1 MWFDKIKLMAQI
13 IGFICIGLLAIY
25 GGVVAATGGPPAWAA
40 GAAAPGA
47 ITPPYISYQGTL
59 RDASDNLANGTYNME
74 VAICQNADGSGQI
87 WSETHN
93 NVEVREGHFNLL
105 LGESAALS
113 REDFVDPSLYVE
125 LTVDGQVMTPRQRFA
140 AVPYA
145 ISATYATKLSAPD
158 GDPSDA
164 VTVNNAGN
172 VHIGASDRSTVVTM
186 QGITPTLRLDH
197 GAGNVEWGIRANGED
212 FEIQETDYS
221 GYPVRLK
228 IQGGTGRVGIGTTD
242 PQNKLDVNGGA
253 SVSGNLGVGTTS
265 PDQKLSVVGT
275 VRGAN
280 DAAET
285 EYTEIAHGG
294 SNGYINT
301 VGDGNLDFRHDNDTK
316 MSLNDAGDLDVDGN
330 VDADSLT
337 IDGSKPIFIRKA
349 TCTGHDEYC
358 NTWWNNLEVDT
369 WACGIVGVSVEAD
382 QDENGG
388 LVNPLFQAIALPTD
402 VDSDDKDEWKFYFD
416 VHDETGQNQNWTFTI
431 LCVKRDMA
439 DIDGF

>member
-158 GDPSDA
+158 GDPAEA
-164 VTVNNAGN
+164 VTVDNAGN
-172 VHIGASDRSTVVTM
+172 VSVGDGSASADVEIPMGGLCIDSDGACGSPGDGGLRVGDGGIHGTDSSSDDLYLVPSTGKVGIGTTNPTNKLQVAGQAWVTDTLIVGQSTGTGNLTVHSETAPGISLDTNGGSDEWLIRS
-186 QGITPTLRLDH
+186 
-197 GAGNVEWGIRANGED
+197 NGEH
-212 FEIQETDYS
+212 FEIVEDDETGD
-221 GYPVRLK
+221 PVHFTIRNDNK
-228 IQGGTGRVGIGTTD
+228 VGIGTTD
-242 PQNKLDVNGGA
+242 PQAKLDVNGNIAWSGHLA
-253 SVSGNLGVGTTS
+253 SMNRTS
-265 PDQKLSVVGT
+265 YYDAESNHEGDVYTQMVEKTANSLCYLGT
-275 VRGAN
+275 VKFRELDSAGESGLC
-280 DAAET
+280 D
-285 EYTEIAHGG
+285 I
-294 SNGYINT
+294 GYFDGYWQLHVYA
-301 VGDGNLDFRHDNDTK
+301 VGDSYAKCR
-316 MSLNDAGDLDVDGN
+316 AW
-330 VDADSLT
+330 
-337 IDGSKPIFIRKA
+337 
-349 TCTGHDEYC
+349 C
-358 NTWWNNLEVDT
+358 LE
-369 WACGIVGVSVEAD
+369 W
-382 QDENGG
+382 
-388 LVNPLFQAIALPTD
+388 
-402 VDSDDKDEWKFYFD
+402 
-416 VHDETGQNQNWTFTI
+416 
-431 LCVKRDMA
+431 
-439 DIDGF
+439 